1 MFYEANTKVTRKNEK
16 GEEKQVIERYV
27 IKDCL
32 SFTEA
37 EERAAKTYAYDNTH
51 KEVVAIK
58 RSNLYEIVNENANK
72 EKYFRA
78 KLGSIFVDE
87 NTGKEK
93 MTYYNVL
100 LSADN
105 MDDAQKIMKEYM
117 NQGMQDFVLLEVKET
132 KILEVI

>member
-1 MFYEANTKVTRKNEK
+1 MFYEANTKVTRINER

-32 SFTEA
+32 SFSEA
-37 EERAAKTYAYDNTH
+37 EERAANTYAYDNTDG
-51 KEVVAIK
+51 EVVAIK
-58 RSNLYEIVNENANK
+58 RSNLYEVVNENANK
-72 EKYFRA
+72 EKYSRA

-93 MTYYNVL
+93 MTYYHVL
-100 LSADN
+100 MSADN

-117 NQGMQDFVLLEVKET
+117 NQGMSDFILLEIKESKVT
-132 KILEVI
+132 DLI

>member
-1 MFYEANTKVTRKNEK
+1 MFYEANTKVTRVNER

-37 EERAAKTYAYDNTH
+37 EDRTARTYAYEDTDV
-51 KEVVAIK
+51 EVVAIK

-78 KLGSIFVDE
+78 KLGSVFIDE
-87 NTGKEK
+87 NSGKEK
-93 MTYYNVL
+93 MTFYHVL

-105 MDDAQKIMKEYM
+105 MDEAQKIMKEYM
-117 NQGMQDFVLLEVKET
+117 NQGMNDFILLEVKET
-132 KILEVI
+132 KYNDVI

>member
-1 MFYEANTKVTRKNEK
+1 MFYEANTKVTRVNER

-37 EERAAKTYAYDNTH
+37 EERAVKTYADYNMGG
-51 KEVVAIK
+51 EVVAIK

-78 KLGSIFVDE
+78 KLGSIFVDD
-87 NTGKEK
+87 NGKEK
-93 MTYYNVL
+93 MTYYHVL

-105 MDDAQKIMKEYM
+105 MDEAQKIMKEYM
-117 NQGMQDFVLLEVKET
+117 NQGMNDFILLEIKESKVT
-132 KILEVI
+132 DVI

>member
-1 MFYEANTKVTRKNEK
+1 MFYEATTKVTRTNER

-37 EERAAKTYAYDNTH
+37 EERAVNTYADYNMDG
-51 KEVVAIK
+51 EVVAIK

-78 KLGSIFVDE
+78 KLGSIFIDE
-87 NTGKEK
+87 KNGKEK
-93 MTYYNVL
+93 MTYYHVL

-105 MDDAQKIMKEYM
+105 MDEAQKIMKEYM
-117 NQGMQDFVLLEVKET
+117 NQSMNDFILLEIKESRVT
-132 KILEVI
+132 DVI

>member
-1 MFYEANTKVTRKNEK
+1 MFYEANTKVTRINER

-27 IKDCL
+27 IDNCL
-32 SFTEA
+32 TFKEA
-37 EERAAKTYAYDNTH
+37 EERAAKTYAEYSLDGD
-51 KEVVAIK
+51 VVAIK

-78 KLGSIFVDE
+78 KLGSVFVDD
-87 NTGKEK
+87 NGKEK
-93 MTYYNVL
+93 MTYYHVL

-105 MDDAQKIMKEYM
+105 MDEAQKIMKEYM

-132 KILEVI
+132 KVNDVI

>member
-1 MFYEANTKVTRKNEK
+1 MFYEANTKVTRINER

-32 SFTEA
+32 SFSEA
-37 EERAAKTYAYDNTH
+37 EERAANTYAYDNTDG
-51 KEVVAIK
+51 EVVAIK

-78 KLGSIFVDE
+78 KLGSVFVDD
-87 NTGKEK
+87 NDKEK
-93 MTYYNVL
+93 MTYYHVL

-105 MDDAQKIMKEYM
+105 MDEAQKVMKEYM
-117 NQGMQDFVLLEVKET
+117 NQGMNDFILLGVKET
-132 KILEVI
+132 KYNDVI

>member
-1 MFYEANTKVTRKNEK
+1 MFYEANTKVTRLNEK

-27 IKDCL
+27 IENCE

-37 EERAAKTYAYDNTH
+37 EERAVKTFAYDNTDG
-51 KEVVAIK
+51 EVVAIK

-78 KLGSIFVDE
+78 KLGSIFVDD
-87 NTGKEK
+87 NGKEK
-93 MTYYNVL
+93 MTFYHVL

-105 MDDAQKIMKEYM
+105 MDEAQKIMKEYM
-117 NQGMQDFVLLEVKET
+117 NQGMNDFILLEIKESKVT
-132 KILEVI
+132 DVI

>member
-1 MFYEANTKVTRKNEK
+1 MFYEATTKVTRVNER

-32 SFTEA
+32 SFSEG
-37 EERAAKTYAYDNTH
+37 EERAAKTYAYDNTDG
-51 KEVVAIK
+51 EVVAIK
-58 RSNLYEIVNENANK
+58 RSNLYEVVNENANK

-78 KLGSIFVDE
+78 KLGSIFVDD
-87 NTGKEK
+87 NGKEK
-93 MTYYNVL
+93 MTYYHVL

-105 MDDAQKIMKEYM
+105 MDEAQKIMKEYM

-132 KILEVI
+132 KILSVI